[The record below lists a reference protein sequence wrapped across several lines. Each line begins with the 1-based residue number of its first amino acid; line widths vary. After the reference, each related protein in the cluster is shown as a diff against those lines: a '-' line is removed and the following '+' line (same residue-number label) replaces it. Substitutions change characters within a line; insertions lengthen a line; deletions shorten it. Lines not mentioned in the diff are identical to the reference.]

1 MYGRTTSLGCILA
14 VAAGTAVLAA
24 PPAFAAPPPPVN
36 SCGETGFDPKDYP
49 PEPIGPGNPP
59 QLPPLP
65 DRVVIPVP
73 YPSIELVPVPD
84 PAPNNTRVQAEPL
97 TDPCADPCPDLTDDT
112 DSPTPGTG
120 SADHLP
126 FPRIEIDPQPETIP
140 IPIPGPGGAPA
151 TPPPAPAIPAAEP
164 GPKTPPVAIPT
175 VGSVA
180 VVSQLTG
187 PGSENRTDKRWQVNG
202 TDLGIMWESKPG
214 EVAVAFGDSFGKGWE
229 FGVVGGDD
237 WRSNALGHSTD
248 TDLSDGMTLDSM
260 VQDSRCHAAELLP
273 SRKVKNWETTV
284 IPTSGFAIDDRQYMS
299 YMSIRRWST
308 IPGLW
313 WTNYGGIA
321 YSDDNGSTWVKD
333 EHAKWDNVFAFS
345 KFQVSAMVPA
355 GEYVYMFGTVNGR
368 VGQVG
373 LARVPKADVLNK
385 TAYQYWV
392 NGTWAPVGSN
402 EATPIADGMA
412 GELSVRHDESR
423 GLWQMT
429 YLDPIRG
436 DIVLREANS
445 PQGEWTAPST
455 LIDTAEYPKAY
466 GGFIHPWS
474 TSNELYFTISE
485 WDSYN
490 VYLIKAE
497 LRSS

>member
-1 MYGRTTSLGCILA
+1 M
-14 VAAGTAVLAA
+14 
-24 PPAFAAPPPPVN
+24 
-36 SCGETGFDPKDYP
+36 
-49 PEPIGPGNPP
+49 
-59 QLPPLP
+59 
-65 DRVVIPVP
+65 
-73 YPSIELVPVPD
+73 
-84 PAPNNTRVQAEPL
+84 
-97 TDPCADPCPDLTDDT
+97 
-112 DSPTPGTG
+112 
-120 SADHLP
+120 
-126 FPRIEIDPQPETIP
+126 
-140 IPIPGPGGAPA
+140 
-151 TPPPAPAIPAAEP
+151 
-164 GPKTPPVAIPT
+164 
-175 VGSVA
+175 
-180 VVSQLTG
+180 
-187 PGSENRTDKRWQVNG
+187 
-202 TDLGIMWESKPG
+202 
-214 EVAVAFGDSFGKGWE
+214 
-229 FGVVGGDD
+229 
-237 WRSNALGHSTD
+237 
-248 TDLSDGMTLDSM
+248 
-260 VQDSRCHAAELLP
+260 
-273 SRKVKNWETTV
+273 KNWETTV

-333 EHAKWDNVFAFS
+333 QHAKWDNVFGFS
-345 KFQVSAMVPA
+345 KFQVSTMVPA

-373 LARVPKADVLNK
+373 LARVPKTDVLNK

-436 DIVLREANS
+436 DLVLREANS

-490 VYLIKAE
+490 VYLVKAE